1 MPFMRLAPPFA
12 TRDAPAAAGLPRLV
26 AMSSRPLSEGNWF
39 QRRYVR
45 WAQPYYDRMAPELR
59 AEVERI
65 DRWLYSRQGLWFWA
79 ALLLGLVLLIA
90 AFDIGL
96 GVPLP
101 MAALIGAIG
110 WYTLLTCLGGAWLMP
125 EKFEWVGRVRWRTWA
140 VSALLGLLGLVVG
153 YLTAK
158 ALNGQLASLDWRE
171 ALVVLLRDG
180 LSWVAGLVALMA
192 LATGGIARLRRW
204 RMETEM
210 RSLRL
215 AAERDAA
222 ARDAAEA
229 RLKLL
234 QAQIHPHFIFNTLS
248 AVQHW
253 VDQADPRGAPL
264 LRSLTAFLRGST
276 DMMGRD
282 AVPLAQEMTMV
293 GHYLDIMQARLGDRL
308 HCVVDPPAAHLH
320 DLMLPPGL
328 VLTLVENA
336 IEHGVE
342 PLLRGG
348 AVEVRLQESSEA
360 LCIDVLDEGPGLP
373 EPLREGVGLSN
384 TWARLAQALGPQAR
398 LELCNRPS
406 PDQGCWARIVIPLPG
421 NAPSSTHPNA
431 HPV

>member
-1 MPFMRLAPPFA
+1 
-12 TRDAPAAAGLPRLV
+12 
-26 AMSSRPLSEGNWF
+26 
-39 QRRYVR
+39 
-45 WAQPYYDRMAPELR
+45 MAPELR

-65 DRWLYSRQGLWFWA
+65 DRWLYSRRGVWFWA
-79 ALLLGLVLLIA
+79 ALLLGLVLTVAVLGL
-90 AFDIGL
+90 AFSISWL
-96 GVPLP
+96 GAVLVSVVV
-101 MAALIGAIG
+101 
-110 WYTLLTCLGGAWLMP
+110 WVTLLMMLVSAWLTP
-125 EKFEWVGRVRWRTWA
+125 EKFEWVGRARLGQWA
-140 VSALLGLLGLVVG
+140 AMAVLALAGLSVG

-158 ALNGQLASLDWRE
+158 ATNGQLASLDWRE

-180 LSWVAGLVALMA
+180 LSWVAGLVALLA

-234 QAQIHPHFIFNTLS
+234 QAQIHPHFIFNTLA

-282 AVPLAQEMTMV
+282 GVPLALEMTMM
-293 GHYLDIMQARLGDRL
+293 GHYLDIMQARLGGRL
-308 HCVVDPPAAHLH
+308 RFEVHPLAAHLQN
-320 DLMLPPGL
+320 LTLPPGL

-342 PLLRGG
+342 PQLHGG
-348 AVEVRLQESSEA
+348 VVEVRLHESSEG
-360 LCIDVLDEGPGLP
+360 LFIDVLDDGPGLL

-384 TWARLAQALGPQAR
+384 TRARLAQALGPQAR
-398 LELCNRPS
+398 LELCDRPL

-421 NAPSSTHPNA
+421 NAPSSTHSMAHPNA
-431 HPV
+431 HPVSS